1 MRRHQGLHLEKR
13 GRLGPTGGGGGVR
26 SPPRVRPCS
35 AQRRAGGGTKRPL
48 VITEQQ
54 QPAGGLVTGWL
65 LGRGQPE
72 EDAEDTE
79 DRTFDR
85 LVATATGV
93 TALTRS

>member
-13 GRLGPTGGGGGVR
+13 GRLGPTGGGCQVPP
-26 SPPRVRPCS
+26 PPRVRPCS

-65 LGRGQPE
+65 LLGRGQPE
-72 EDAEDTE
+72 EDTE
-79 DRTFDR
+79 NRTN
-85 LVATATGV
+85 TSI
-93 TALTRS
+93 ALIGWSPRRPGSQL